1 MNEID
6 IGIAIILGIGLVRGL
21 MKGFILELTSLLS
34 VILGIIG
41 AFLFAD
47 LVESYV
53 VNYLDWEA
61 KYIQLT
67 AFLIT
72 FLVIVIAVSLVGKA
86 LTKLANAIA
95 LGMLNRLAGGL
106 FGLLKMALIVLVLV
120 LIVNTINK
128 KTGFL
133 DNKSVFE
140 DSVTF
145 VFFNDLVEEYL
156 PDLVTYAKEN
166 DLLPD
171 QE

>member
-95 LGMLNRLAGGL
+95 LGMLNRLVGGV
-106 FGLLKMALIVLVLV
+106 FGVLKMALIVLVLV

>member
-171 QE
+171 EE